1 MRNNSKRNFISKRPT
16 AFIRVRSVIFS
27 LIKTEE
33 IIRSLSCK
41 NPFCAIVKGL
51 RLFKAS
57 EEQIPTAIS
66 EETTKRV
73 NCHDNG
79 NLPLFCIEKDTRVGV
94 LYAPFA
100 CVLMVE
106 RTGFEPVT
114 PTLPVLCAPNC
125 ANAPT
130 DACII
135 TGQAQFVNSN
145 FNYWAFFEI
154 RITSANAA

>member
-1 MRNNSKRNFISKRPT
+1 MAKRTFIDKRPT
-16 AFIRVRSVIFS
+16 AFIRVRSVIFL

-57 EEQIPTAIS
+57 EEQIPTAMS

-73 NCHDNG
+73 NCHKSD

-100 CVLMVE
+100 CVLMAQKA
-106 RTGFEPVT
+106 GFEPALRLSHTT
-114 PTLPVLCAPNC
+114 PLAGEPLEPLGYFCLDSVQPKRYNTIPYFF
-125 ANAPT
+125 
-130 DACII
+130 CI
-135 TGQAQFVNSN
+135 VK
-145 FNYWAFFEI
+145 AFS
-154 RITSANAA
+154 R

>member
-1 MRNNSKRNFISKRPT
+1 MRDNSKRNFISKRPT

-51 RLFKAS
+51 RFFKAS
-57 EEQIPTAIS
+57 EEQIPTAMS

-73 NCHDNG
+73 NCHENG

-100 CVLMVE
+100 CVLMAEVE
-106 RTGFEPVT
+106 GFEPPGAVNPNGFQDRLVVT
-114 PTLPVLCAPNC
+114 ASIHLRILPLMLISKQRNY
-125 ANAPT
+125 
-130 DACII
+130 I
-135 TGQAQFVNSN
+135 TK
-145 FNYWAFFEI
+145 
-154 RITSANAA
+154 

>member
-1 MRNNSKRNFISKRPT
+1 M
-16 AFIRVRSVIFS
+16 RSVIFS

-73 NCHDNG
+73 NCHENG

-100 CVLMVE
+100 CVLMVFVK
-106 RTGFEPVT
+106 GFEP
-114 PTLPVLCAPNC
+114 PTCGLGNRRSILLSYTNVFLVLLF
-125 ANAPT
+125 
-130 DACII
+130 I
-135 TGQAQFVNSN
+135 S
-145 FNYWAFFEI
+145 
-154 RITSANAA
+154 